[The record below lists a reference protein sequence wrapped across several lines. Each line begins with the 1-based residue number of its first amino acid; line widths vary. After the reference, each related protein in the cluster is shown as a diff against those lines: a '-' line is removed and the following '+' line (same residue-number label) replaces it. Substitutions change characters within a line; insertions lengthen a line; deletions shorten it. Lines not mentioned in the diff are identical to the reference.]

1 MNARGL
7 RRNGRAV
14 FRGFGTAGFGE
25 LSLVHQNG
33 AVKIPADTPFT
44 FQTLDKNGMVLNMA
58 QTWHQVRPGEVRNN
72 CGGCHAHS
80 QTPLAIEATA
90 AGLPGYLVRDLT
102 KKTPYLSKDETGE
115 TIVKEGE
122 QAVAFF
128 VVMKGRVEV
137 LSGVGSKKQTV
148 LNEIGAGQCFGEMAL
163 LDGMPRVATVR
174 ALEDT
179 ECLVLSRWDFVAEM
193 RTNPDIAVGML
204 PVLSRRLREA
214 DDRLREAH

>member
-1 MNARGL
+1 MPHEEALASVELFSRLSRKDLSRLGK
-7 RRNGRAV
+7 AV
-14 FRGFGTAGFGE
+14 VER
-25 LSLVHQNG
+25 
-33 AVKIPADTPFT
+33 KY
-44 FQTLDKNGMVLNMA
+44 K
-58 QTWHQVRPGEVRNN
+58 R
-72 CGGCHAHS
+72 
-80 QTPLAIEATA
+80 
-90 AGLPGYLVRDLT
+90 
-102 KKTPYLSKDETGE
+102 GE

-128 VVMKGRVEV
+128 VVTKGRVEV
-137 LSGVGSKKQTV
+137 LSGVNSKKQTK

-163 LDGMPRVATVR
+163 LDGMPRVATVK